1 MMFSSLSKS
10 RLAHIV
16 FEHDDR
22 ASKTFDVVLL
32 VAILLSVGIVILD
45 SVRDFHDQYGHV
57 FYLLEW
63 GFTFLFTIEYGL
75 RLWLS
80 KRKSGYVFS
89 FFGLVDLLAI
99 IPTYLSIFFINTQ
112 FLVVI
117 RSLRL
122 LRVIRVLKLGRYV
135 KDAEFL
141 AEALRASRAK
151 IQIFIASMITIVLI
165 AGTVMYIIEGPES
178 GFTSI
183 PMSMY
188 WAIVTLTTVGFGDI
202 TPLTPIGKFLASI
215 IMLMGYGIIAVP
227 TGIVTSEMTQAKS
240 RRKMATARLCRKCE
254 QLVMDKEA
262 YFCKHCGEEL
272 PALK

>member
-1 MMFSSLSKS
+1 MSLIPSKK

-22 ASKTFDVVLL
+22 ASKAFDIVLL
-32 VAILLSVGIVILD
+32 MLILGSVAVVIMD
-45 SVRDFHDQYGHV
+45 SVVELHLVYGKM
-57 FYLLEW
+57 FYALEW
-63 GFTFLFTIEYGL
+63 SFTILFTIEYGL

-80 KRKSGYVFS
+80 KRKWGYIFS
-89 FFGLVDLLAI
+89 FYGLVDLLAI
-99 IPTYLSIFFINTQ
+99 IPTYLSIFVLNTQ

-122 LRVIRVLKLGRYV
+122 LRVIRVLKLGRYL

-141 AEALRASRAK
+141 SDALKASRNK
-151 IQIFIASMITIVLI
+151 IQIFIASMVTIVLI
-165 AGTVMYIIEGPES
+165 SGTVMYIVEGPEN

-202 TPLTPIGKFLASI
+202 TPITPVGKFVASM

-227 TGIVTSEMTQAKS
+227 TGIVTSEMTAANV
-240 RRKMATARLCRKCE
+240 RRRIAQERTCDSCGKTQQDQDAR
-254 QLVMDKEA
+254 
-262 YFCKHCGEEL
+262 YCKFCGE
-272 PALK
+272 KFK

>member
-1 MMFSSLSKS
+1 MPFLPSKS

-45 SVRDFHDQYGHV
+45 SVKDLHEQYGHF
-57 FYLLEW
+57 FYMLEW
-63 GFTFLFTIEYGL
+63 GFTILFSIEYSL

-80 KRKSGYVFS
+80 KRKFGYVFS
-89 FFGLVDLLAI
+89 FYGLVDLLAI
-99 IPTYLSIFFINTQ
+99 IPTYLSIFFFNTQ

-122 LRVIRVLKLGRYV
+122 LRVIRVLKLGRYL
-135 KDAEFL
+135 KDAEYL
-141 AEALRASRAK
+141 SEALKASRAK
-151 IQIFIASMITIVLI
+151 IQIFIGSMLTIVLI
-165 AGTVMYIIEGPES
+165 AGTIMYIVEGPES

-183 PMSMY
+183 PMAMY

-202 TPLTPIGKFLASI
+202 TPLTSIGKLMASV

-227 TGIVTSEMTQAKS
+227 TGIVTSEMTQIKS
-240 RRKMATARLCRKCE
+240 RKKLSDVRMCRKCE
-254 QLVMDKEA
+254 QIIMDKDA
-262 YFCKHCGEEL
+262 YFCKYCGGEL
-272 PALK
+272 PSLK

>member
-1 MMFSSLSKS
+1 MALFPTKS

-45 SVRDFHDQYGHV
+45 SVKELHDAYGTY
-57 FYLLEW
+57 FYVLEW
-63 GFTFLFTIEYGL
+63 AFTILFTIEYGL

-80 KRKSGYVFS
+80 KRKLGYIFS
-89 FFGLVDLLAI
+89 FYGLVDLLAI

-122 LRVIRVLKLGRYV
+122 LRVIMVLKLGRYL

-141 AEALRASRAK
+141 SDALRASRNK

-165 AGTVMYIIEGPES
+165 AGTVMYIVEGPES

-202 TPLTPIGKFLASI
+202 TPLTPIGKLMASI

-240 RRKMATARLCRKCE
+240 RRKLATARLCRKCE

-262 YFCKHCGEEL
+262 YFCKYCGEEL
-272 PALK
+272 PELK

>member
-1 MMFSSLSKS
+1 MALFPSKS

-45 SVRDFHDQYGHV
+45 SVKELHDTYGTY
-57 FYLLEW
+57 FYVLEW
-63 GFTFLFTIEYGL
+63 AFTILFTIEYGL

-80 KRKSGYVFS
+80 KRKLGYIFS
-89 FFGLVDLLAI
+89 FYGLVDLLAI

-122 LRVIRVLKLGRYV
+122 LRVIRVLKLGRYL

-141 AEALRASRAK
+141 SDALRASRNK

-165 AGTVMYIIEGPES
+165 AGTVMYIVEGPES

-183 PMSMY
+183 PMAMY

-202 TPLTPIGKFLASI
+202 TPLTPIGKLMASI

-240 RRKMATARLCRKCE
+240 RRKLATARLCRKCE

-262 YFCKHCGEEL
+262 YFCKYCGEEL
-272 PALK
+272 PELK

>member
-1 MMFSSLSKS
+1 MPILPSKS

-16 FEHDDR
+16 FEHDDKASR
-22 ASKTFDVVLL
+22 AFDVVLL
-32 VAILLSVGIVILD
+32 VTILLSVAVVILD
-45 SVRDFHDQYGHV
+45 SVSELRLNYGKV
-57 FYLLEW
+57 FFIFEW
-63 GFTFLFTIEYGL
+63 AFTILFSVEYLL

-80 KRKSGYVFS
+80 NRKMGYALS
-89 FFGLVDLLAI
+89 FYGIVDLLAI
-99 IPTYLSIFFINTQ
+99 IPTYLSIIIVNTQ

-122 LRVIRVLKLGRYV
+122 LRVIRILKLGRFL

-141 AEALRASRAK
+141 SEALRASRAK
-151 IQIFIASMITIVLI
+151 IQIFIGSMVTIVLI
-165 AGTVMYIIEGPES
+165 AGTAMYIVEGPEN

-202 TPLTPIGKFLASI
+202 TPLTSIGKFIASL

-227 TGIVTSEMTQAKS
+227 TGIVTSEMTQANN
-240 RRKMATARLCRKCE
+240 RRKMAEAKACRKCE
-254 QLVMDKEA
+254 KIIFDKEA
-262 YFCKHCGEEL
+262 DYCKFCGERL
-272 PALK
+272 PEIK

>member
-1 MMFSSLSKS
+1 MSLFPTKS

-16 FEHDDR
+16 FEHDDK
-22 ASKTFDVVLL
+22 ASKAFDVVLL
-32 VAILLSVGIVILD
+32 IAILLSVAIVILD
-45 SVRDFHDQYGHV
+45 SVAELRLNYGEL
-57 FYLLEW
+57 FYIFEW
-63 GFTFLFTIEYGL
+63 AFTILFTVEYLL

-80 KRKSGYVFS
+80 KRKMGYVLS
-89 FFGLVDLLAI
+89 FYGIVDLLAI
-99 IPTYLSIFFINTQ
+99 VPTYLSVIIVNTQ

-122 LRVIRVLKLGRYV
+122 LRVIRVLKLGRFL

-141 AEALRASRAK
+141 SEALRASRAK
-151 IQIFIASMITIVLI
+151 IQIFIGSMLTIVLI
-165 AGTVMYIIEGPES
+165 AGTIMYIVEGPEN

-202 TPLTPIGKFLASI
+202 TPITSIGKFIASL

-227 TGIVTSEMTQAKS
+227 TGIVTSEMTQANN
-240 RRKMATARLCRKCE
+240 RRKMAEARMCHNCK
-254 QLVMDKEA
+254 QVVFDKEA
-262 YFCKHCGEEL
+262 DYCKFCGEKL
-272 PALK
+272 PKFP

>member
-1 MMFSSLSKS
+1 MSLFPSKS

-16 FEHDDR
+16 FEHDDK
-22 ASKTFDVVLL
+22 ASRSFDIVLL
-32 VAILLSVGIVILD
+32 IAILLSVGIVVFD
-45 SVRDFHDQYGHV
+45 SVKDLHEHYGHI
-57 FYLLEW
+57 FYVLEW
-63 GFTFLFTIEYGL
+63 AFTILFTIEYGL

-80 KRKSGYVFS
+80 KRKLGYIFS
-89 FFGLVDLLAI
+89 FYGMVDLLAI

-122 LRVIRVLKLGRYV
+122 LRVIRVLKLGRYL

-141 AEALRASRAK
+141 SEALRASRAK
-151 IQIFIASMITIVLI
+151 IQIFIASMLTIVLI
-165 AGTVMYIIEGPES
+165 AGTIMYIVEGPES

-183 PMSMY
+183 PMAMY

-202 TPLTPIGKFLASI
+202 TPLTPIGKFMASI

-227 TGIVTSEMTQAKS
+227 TGIVTSEMTQAKN
-240 RRKMATARLCRKCE
+240 RRKLSITRMCRKCE
-254 QLVMDKEA
+254 HLIMDKEA
-262 YFCKHCGEEL
+262 DFCKYCGEEL
-272 PALK
+272 PNLS

>member
-1 MMFSSLSKS
+1 MSLFPSKS

-16 FEHDDR
+16 FEHDDKS
-22 ASKTFDVVLL
+22 SKTFDVVLL
-32 VAILLSVGIVILD
+32 IAILLSVIIVILD
-45 SVRDFHDQYGHV
+45 SVAELRYNYGHI
-57 FYLLEW
+57 FYALEW
-63 GFTFLFTIEYGL
+63 AFTIVFTVEYAL

-80 KRKSGYVFS
+80 KRKIGYVLS
-89 FFGLVDLLAI
+89 FYGLVDLLAI
-99 IPTYLSIFFINTQ
+99 VPTYLSLVVLNTQ

-122 LRVIRVLKLGRYV
+122 LRVIRVLKLGRFL

-141 AEALRASRAK
+141 SEALRASRAK
-151 IQIFIASMITIVLI
+151 IQIFIGSMVTIVLI
-165 AGTVMYIIEGPES
+165 AGTVMYIVEGPES

-202 TPLTPIGKFLASI
+202 TPVTSIGKFIASL

-227 TGIVTSEMTQAKS
+227 TGIVTSEMTQANN
-240 RRKMATARLCRKCE
+240 RRKLAKARMCHNC
-254 QLVMDKEA
+254 DKLTFEIDAA
-262 YFCKHCGEEL
+262 YCKYCGDKFPE
-272 PALK
+272 KK

>member
-1 MMFSSLSKS
+1 MAPFPSKS

-16 FEHDDR
+16 FEHDDK
-22 ASKTFDVVLL
+22 ASKAFDVVLL
-32 VAILLSVGIVILD
+32 IAILLSVSIVILD
-45 SVRDFHDQYGHV
+45 SVKELHFKFGQF
-57 FYLLEW
+57 FYMLEW
-63 GFTFLFTIEYGL
+63 GFTILFTFEYSL

-80 KRKSGYVFS
+80 KRKWGYVFS
-89 FFGLVDLLAI
+89 FYGLVDLLAI
-99 IPTYLSIFFINTQ
+99 VPTYLSIFVMNTQ

-122 LRVIRVLKLGRYV
+122 LRVIRVLKLGRYL

-141 AEALRASRAK
+141 SEALRASRAK

-165 AGTVMYIIEGPES
+165 AGTVMYIVEGPDS

-183 PMSMY
+183 PMAMY

-202 TPLTPIGKFLASI
+202 TPLTPIGKFIASI

-240 RRKMATARLCRKCE
+240 RRKLASARMCKHCE
-254 QLVMDKEA
+254 KLIMDKEA
-262 YFCKHCGEEL
+262 YFCKYCGEEL
-272 PALK
+272 PSAK

>member
-1 MMFSSLSKS
+1 MIKFPSKA

-16 FEHDDR
+16 FEHDDK
-22 ASKTFDVVLL
+22 ASRTFDVALL
-32 VAILLSVGIVILD
+32 VAILFSVGIVILD
-45 SVRDFHDQYGHV
+45 SVKVLHEQYGYIFYV
-57 FYLLEW
+57 FEW
-63 GFTFLFTIEYGL
+63 VFTILFTIEYGL

-80 KRKSGYVFS
+80 NRKLGYIFS
-89 FFGLVDLLAI
+89 FYGMVDLLAI
-99 IPTYLSIFFINTQ
+99 IPTYLSIFFFNTQ

-122 LRVIRVLKLGRYV
+122 LRVIRVLKLGRYL

-141 AEALRASRAK
+141 SEALRASRAK
-151 IQIFIASMITIVLI
+151 IQIFIASMLTIVLI
-165 AGTVMYIIEGPES
+165 AGTIMYIVEGPEG

-202 TPLTPIGKFLASI
+202 TPLTPIGKLLASI

-227 TGIVTSEMTQAKS
+227 TGIITSEMTQVKS
-240 RRKMATARLCRKCE
+240 RRKLATARLCRKCD
-254 QLVMDKEA
+254 QTVLDKEA
-262 YFCKHCGEEL
+262 LFCKYCGEKL
-272 PALK
+272 PSLK

>member
-1 MMFSSLSKS
+1 MIKFPTKA

-22 ASKTFDVVLL
+22 AAKTFDVVLL
-32 VAILLSVGIVILD
+32 VLILGSVGVVMLD
-45 SVRDFHDQYGHV
+45 SVVDLHLAYGDF
-57 FYLLEW
+57 FYVLEW
-63 GFTFLFTIEYGL
+63 AFTILFTIEYGL

-80 KRKSGYVFS
+80 KRKWGYVFS
-89 FFGLVDLLAI
+89 FYGLVDLLAI
-99 IPTYLSIFFINTQ
+99 IPTYLSLIVLNTQ

-122 LRVIRVLKLGRYV
+122 LRVIRVLKLGRYL
-135 KDAEFL
+135 KDAEYL
-141 AEALRASRAK
+141 SEALRASRNK
-151 IQIFIASMITIVLI
+151 IQIFIASMLTIVLI
-165 AGTVMYIIEGPES
+165 SGTVMYIVEGPEN

-202 TPLTPIGKFLASI
+202 TPITPTGKFIASM

-227 TGIVTSEMTQAKS
+227 TGIVTSEMTAANV
-240 RRKMATARLCRKCE
+240 RRKISQERTCDSCGKTQHDKDAKYCKFCGDRLK
-254 QLVMDKEA
+254 
-262 YFCKHCGEEL
+262 
-272 PALK
+272 